1 MGINFVWLVVKFF
14 KFLLKSSIIEV
25 YNKKQNQLPSWIGQV
40 YFAELRFF
48 LPTSTFP
55 SEFARFRFPF
65 RPKWISAPRS
75 ETRTPI
81 PLTQPQFEASG
92 EFAPKKLNQK
102 NTSVC
107 FNMLRTYLASIIF
120 Q

>member
-1 MGINFVWLVVKFF
+1 
-14 KFLLKSSIIEV
+14 
-25 YNKKQNQLPSWIGQV
+25 
-40 YFAELRFF
+40 
-48 LPTSTFP
+48 
-55 SEFARFRFPF
+55 
-65 RPKWISAPRS
+65 
-75 ETRTPI
+75 
-81 PLTQPQFEASG
+81 LTQPQFEASG